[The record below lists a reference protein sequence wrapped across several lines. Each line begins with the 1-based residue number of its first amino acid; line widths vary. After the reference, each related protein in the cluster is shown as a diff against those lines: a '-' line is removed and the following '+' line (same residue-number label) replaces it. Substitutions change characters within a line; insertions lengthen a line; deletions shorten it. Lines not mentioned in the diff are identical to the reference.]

1 MSVSQNE
8 LAGAVGQ
15 IRHTPQIYQLMLMG
29 ISADDLRWKPQPSR
43 FSISEVL
50 AHVTHVDEYC
60 FGPRLRRMLAEDQ
73 PQFEDY
79 QDSAFLEQPAEYLSN
94 GPARLDEF
102 VATRARWMKLIE
114 TVTLDHV
121 DRKGKHFTLGLI
133 SVAELLHEWAFHDLG
148 HVRQIAEILRARTYY
163 PHIGAFQPMYT
174 VRP

>member
-8 LAGAVGQ
+8 LAGAAGQ
-15 IRHTPQIYQLMLMG
+15 IRHTPQICELLLMG
-29 ISADDLRWKPQPSR
+29 VSADDLKWKPQPSR

-50 AHVTHVDEYC
+50 AHVTHADEYC
-60 FGPRLRRMLAEDQ
+60 FGPRLRRMLSEED

-79 QDSAFLEQPAEYLSN
+79 QDSAFLDQPAEYLNN

-114 TVTLDHV
+114 NVTLEKV
-121 DRKGKHFTLGLI
+121 DRRGRHCALGPV
-133 SVAELLHEWAFHDLG
+133 SVGELLHEWAFHDLG
-148 HVRQIAEILRARTYY
+148 HVRQIAELLRARRFY
-163 PHIGAFQPMYT
+163 PHIGAFQPLYT